1 MLTAVAVSQAVEG
14 PYFLNRKNRWDLG
27 QHGNG
32 KATFQ
37 FMIWFIIFHRS
48 AVKCRWTQ
56 TLLPKCCR
64 EAQGVINLI
73 SSPSPSCYC
82 VQILQGLGIPGT
94 FTPRFLL
101 SSILFSVE
109 PWAAA
114 MVSSK
119 QKQTNKNSLVA
130 APNSSW
136 GAHVSG
142 SPGGDKKFLMCSLVR
157 QNWGRVAWFPSETP
171 TPRVTGL
178 TRGWC
183 HQGSTAKH
191 TA

>member
-32 KATFQ
+32 KATFR

-82 VQILQGLGIPGT
+82 VQTLQGLGIPGT
-94 FTPRFLL
+94 FTPCFLL
-101 SSILFSVE
+101 GSILFSVE

-114 MVSSK
+114 KVSSK
-119 QKQTNKNSLVA
+119 QNQPNKQKQPCRSTKFFMGCTCVRKPMFQEALVVIKKI
-130 APNSSW
+130 PN
-136 GAHVSG
+136 V
-142 SPGGDKKFLMCSLVR
+142 
-157 QNWGRVAWFPSETP
+157 
-171 TPRVTGL
+171 
-178 TRGWC
+178 
-183 HQGSTAKH
+183 
-191 TA
+191 